1 MEKRRNT
8 LDRLQR
14 FGFGRRSSPS
24 PTDSDKLK
32 KSSDKSE
39 RLKELTELL
48 KKGNTA
54 TIPPAPP
61 APVPPP
67 RLKRH
72 ESPILWKGDYD
83 RLDELPVSMKRAESE
98 RQMVFEPPIP
108 PPPPPPPPPPLP
120 PPINI
125 KKQSKGSRG
134 IPFRSSSFT
143 QVDIK
148 STLNAIRDRFRRD
161 KSVEKS
167 NSNSESDSPIKS
179 TQSHWDL
186 IKIGLRGGFNS
197 SNNNLDRPQLEDFV
211 HTPDIILEEDDKIE
225 EQFITETD
233 STLNLPTTI
242 AEAESD
248 TGLDI
253 PRIATEMEIR
263 MPMESPPETIL
274 QTATTCS
281 IPVPVDTAEEW
292 ISKNPQEE
300 WVDVEDNEVGLLPEV
315 SEPLTLESVLT
326 TVPLE
331 LREYELSS
339 HSEEPTSPDEVF
351 VTVQENLPTISV
363 STSSNPH
370 SPNNSVSEN
379 NENVEHSRD
388 DSLDYFEVKKR

>member
-24 PTDSDKLK
+24 PTNSDKLK
-32 KSSDKSE
+32 KSTDKSE

-48 KKGNTA
+48 KKGNT
-54 TIPPAPP
+54 TIIPPPP
-61 APVPPP
+61 LAPVPPP
-67 RLKRH
+67 RYKRH
-72 ESPILWKGDYD
+72 ESPILWKGDSEQ
-83 RLDELPVSMKRAESE
+83 LDEISVSMKRVESE
-98 RQMVFEPPIP
+98 KRKVFEPYI

-120 PPINI
+120 PPPINI
-125 KKQSKGSRG
+125 KKQTKGSRG

-197 SNNNLDRPQLEDFV
+197 SNNNLDRAQLEELV
-211 HTPDIILEEDDKIE
+211 HTPDIILEEDDRAE
-225 EQFITETD
+225 DQFMTAAD

-242 AEAESD
+242 AEAESE
-248 TGLDI
+248 TGLSI

-263 MPMESPPETIL
+263 IPMESPPETLL

-292 ISKNPQEE
+292 MCKNPQEE
-300 WVDVEDNEVGLLPEV
+300 WVEVEDNEVGLLPEV
-315 SEPLTLESVLT
+315 TEPLTLESILT
-326 TVPLE
+326 TLPME
-331 LREYELSS
+331 PQEYELSS
-339 HSEEPTSPDEVF
+339 HSEEPISPDEVF

-379 NENVEHSRD
+379 NEHVEHSRD